1 MGTETPKAP
10 EVAALLNQYQDEILA
25 AWAKMAQRIPGSRYS
40 QYTLDEIRT
49 WLSLET
55 EATIKTLSTGSY
67 EPTKSYLRDI
77 ALGSLES
84 GFGIAEVIE
93 GLLLFREAALPIIQ
107 RAYPEDDGQLQE
119 TIAVLDAYL
128 RFKVGRFGHLYAE
141 ATDRELRRSE
151 QRFRTVADFAYDWE
165 YWVGPDGSYV
175 YVSPSCERITGHTA
189 REFEA
194 DPGLLERIIHP
205 DDRAIAMDHFRQE
218 SLEGSQLSPF
228 EFRVMTRDGEERWLE
243 HVCRPVYD
251 GGGTYLGRRGSN
263 RDATERKRVE
273 EALAQH
279 VRDKAAAGERSRL
292 ARELH
297 DSVTQALYSVNL
309 HAEAASLALAAGN
322 ESVVATSL
330 QKLQAMTHEAM
341 MDLRMLIF
349 ELRPPIL
356 EEEGLAAALRSRL
369 VTVEARAG
377 LQSELHVQGE
387 ECLPL
392 GVAEEL
398 FWIAVEAFNNVLKHA
413 NARQVTVDLSF
424 GAGQMRLSIADDG
437 QGFDPEALRSQ
448 SGMGLRSIAERV
460 ERIGGRLDL
469 STIPGQ
475 GTTVSVE
482 AQIGSTG
489 GDYD

>member
-1 MGTETPKAP
+1 MGTEAPKAP
-10 EVAALLNQYQDEILA
+10 EVAALLSRHQDEILA
-25 AWAKMAQRIPGSRYS
+25 AWAKMAQEIPGSRYR

-67 EPTKSYLRDI
+67 EPTKSYLRDV

-84 GFGIAEVIE
+84 GFGISEVIE

-107 RAYPEDDGQLQE
+107 RAYPQDDGQLQE

-165 YWVGPDGSYV
+165 YWVGPDGLYV
-175 YVSPSCERITGHTA
+175 YVSPSCQRITGYA
-189 REFEA
+189 AQEFQA
-194 DPGLLERIIHP
+194 DANLLEHIIHP
-205 DDRAIAMDHFRQE
+205 DDRARAMDHFHQE
-218 SLEGSQLSPF
+218 PVEGSQLSPF
-228 EFRVMTRDGEERWLE
+228 EFRIMTRDGEERWLE
-243 HVCRPVYD
+243 HVCRPVYGSGD
-251 GGGTYLGRRGSN
+251 SYLGRRGSN

-279 VRDKAAAGERSRL
+279 VRDKAATSERSRL

-330 QKLQAMTHEAM
+330 QKLQAMTQEAM

-377 LQSELHVQGE
+377 LQTELKVQGE
-387 ECLPL
+387 DCLST

-413 NARQVTVDLSF
+413 NARRVTVDLTFS
-424 GAGQMRLSIADDG
+424 GREIRLSIADDG

-448 SGMGLRSIAERV
+448 SGMGLRSIAERA

-469 STIPGQ
+469 STVSGQ
-475 GTTVSVE
+475 GTTVCVE
-482 AQIGSTG
+482 APVGPTG
-489 GDYD
+489 GDYA